1 VTEPPGFF
9 AMTSV
14 LRLHRSMRAVVD
26 DELKLVVGLR
36 LIDYQ
41 ILKALQGTDAGTHLL
56 GEMARELLVHATTV
70 NIAVDRLATR
80 SLVTRRAHPT
90 DRRAALVSI
99 TEDGQRLANVATDAL
114 NRVNFGL
121 ADLTTGQA
129 KALIDIIARVR
140 IDHVTPG

>member
-1 VTEPPGFF
+1 
-9 AMTSV
+9 MTSV

-26 DELKLVVGLR
+26 DELKLVVRLR

-41 ILKALQGTDAGTHLL
+41 ILKALQGTDAATHLL
-56 GEMARELLVHATTV
+56 GEVARELLVHATTV
-70 NIAVDRLATR
+70 SNAVDRLAAR

-99 TEDGQRLANVATDAL
+99 TDDGQRLADVATDAL

-121 ADLTTGQA
+121 ADLTPGQA
-129 KALIDIIARVR
+129 EALIDIIAGLHADR
-140 IDHVTPG
+140 VTPG